1 VGTGPLRPVRTAK
14 RFSSTVEDVVLRNF
28 ERRLEHLVEG
38 TFARV
43 FKSGLNPVEIGRR
56 IVREIDA
63 NQSVGVD
70 GAVAVPNQYWVYIS
84 TADHTRFEEVATPL
98 TNELIE
104 AARTHIKD
112 EGYRVLG
119 PVSVALVEA
128 AEYPEG
134 TLQVQAQWREVPAS
148 QMAAELVMET
158 GERFTVGDGPFTI
171 GRLPNCSLIL
181 GDENVSRNHATI
193 QKGANGWVLTDTGST
208 NGTTVNGSP
217 VTEILL
223 QPGDKVVF
231 GATPATFQAH

>member
-1 VGTGPLRPVRTAK
+1 
-14 RFSSTVEDVVLRNF
+14 VVLKNF

-43 FKSGLNPVEIGRR
+43 FKSGLQPVEIGRR

-70 GAVAVPNQYWVYIS
+70 GALAVPNHYWVYIS
-84 TADHTRFEEVATPL
+84 TADHGRFQEVETPL

-104 AARTHIKD
+104 AARTHIGE

-128 AEYPEG
+128 PEYPEG
-134 TLQVQAQWREVPAS
+134 TLQVQAQWREGAT
-148 QMAAELVMET
+148 AAPTAALVMET
-158 GERFTVGDGPFTI
+158 GERFEIGDGVFSI
-171 GRLPNCSLIL
+171 GRLPTSSLIL
-181 GDENVSRNHATI
+181 NDENVSRNHATI
-193 QKGANGWVLTDTGST
+193 QRDGNGWLLQDLGST

-217 VTEILL
+217 IAEAPVHS
-223 QPGDKVVF
+223 GDRIVF
-231 GATPATFQAH
+231 GATPSTFEVS